1 MTGSDTL
8 KRFYEVSGHSGPQP
22 PKKKEEVNE
31 NKQERRLER
40 KWPEDIS
47 GRFRLR
53 EVLDEDQLAEKI
65 RTLSDR
71 APRPGVTRSDKK

>member
-1 MTGSDTL
+1 MKSADT
-8 KRFYEVSGHSGPQP
+8 RAPNP
-22 PKKKEEVNE
+22 PKKKEKVNE